1 MTTELSFNT
10 IIGAVYVISL
20 LFVILHSFLINKE
33 SPIAARAVWI
43 IVTIILGPF
52 GAAGYYLYGSNEYY
66 EVKKV

>member
-33 SPIAARAVWI
+33 SPIATRVVWI
-43 IVTIILGPF
+43 IATLILGPF
-52 GAAGYYLYGSNEYY
+52 GAAGYYLYGSGEYY
-66 EVKKV
+66 ELKKV